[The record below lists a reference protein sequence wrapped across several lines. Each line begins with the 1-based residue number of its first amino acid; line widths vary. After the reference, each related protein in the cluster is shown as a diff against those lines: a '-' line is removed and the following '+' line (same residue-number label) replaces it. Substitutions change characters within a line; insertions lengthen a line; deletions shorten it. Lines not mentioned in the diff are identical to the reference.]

1 MTTSRLLVLSSLL
14 ALAACSAGAEG
25 DACTSDED
33 CGEGLECH
41 VEHDDHDSH
50 EDGDSGEEHDDHE
63 EGEEGEEGV
72 CEAEGEDHEGH
83 DHD

>member
-1 MTTSRLLVLSSLL
+1 MTTSRLLVLSSFL
-14 ALAACSAGAEG
+14 ALAAC
-25 DACTSDED
+25 TSDDD

-41 VEHDDHDSH
+41 MDHGEH
-50 EDGDSGEEHDDHE
+50 EDGDTGEEHDEGEEHDHE

-72 CEAEGEDHEGH
+72 CEPEGEGHEGH

>member
-25 DACTSDED
+25 DVCTSDDD

-41 VEHDDHDSH
+41 MDHHEHD
-50 EDGDSGEEHDDHE
+50 EGDTGEEHDEDEDHDH
-63 EGEEGEEGV
+63 EEGEEGV
-72 CEAEGEDHEGH
+72 CEAEGEDHDH